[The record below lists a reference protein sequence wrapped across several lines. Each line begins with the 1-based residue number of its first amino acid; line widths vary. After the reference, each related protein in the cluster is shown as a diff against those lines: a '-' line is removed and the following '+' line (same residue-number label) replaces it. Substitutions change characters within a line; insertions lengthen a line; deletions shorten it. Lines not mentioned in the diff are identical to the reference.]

1 MNLDGT
7 PDAEDLE
14 FYDRY
19 GPWDSLDPDEL
30 KSVMEGYPKPW
41 WVVGGH
47 AIEAF
52 TGVPRPH
59 EDIDLVVFGRDTPD
73 LRAHFEGR
81 YHLWSNDGGTLRPLN
96 DRFPEPFDHLSQV
109 WVRENALAPWI
120 IDCPLNPDVDGQ
132 WQSKRD
138 ESHVADLEDVTWVDD
153 RGIRFLNPE
162 IVLLF
167 KAAQNRAKDEHDL
180 EQAWPLLSDEKQGWL
195 REALHKYDSEH
206 PWDERLARG

>member
-59 EDIDLVVFGRDTPD
+59 EDVDLVVFGRDTPD
-73 LRAHFEGR
+73 LRAHF
-81 YHLWSNDGGTLRPLN
+81 
-96 DRFPEPFDHLSQV
+96 
-109 WVRENALAPWI
+109 ENALAPWI

-206 PWDERLARG
+206 PWNERLARG